1 MSELLIN
8 TDYNNWLKEL
18 KTNIQQRQIKAAI
31 AVNSQLIRMYWE
43 LGKEIVQKQETAKWG
58 TGFIVQ
64 LSKDLRA
71 EFPDMGGFSK
81 FNLYHIKNFYLFYS
95 QKIVKVEQAALLLDH
110 SATERLD
117 EKLYDGDNP
126 EFTDN
131 EDKWLF
137 DIPWGHHIVIIQKI
151 KSQPEAFFYVQQTI
165 ENNWS
170 RAVLEAQIQTNLFQ
184 RQGKSVNNF
193 KETLPAT
200 DGDLANELLKD
211 PYNFEFLTFDKN
223 LKERDLE
230 KKLIENI
237 TQFLLELG
245 KGFAY
250 MGKQYLLKVGS
261 KEYRTDLLF
270 YHTKLKRYIVIELK
284 TTAFEPEYIGKL
296 NFYLTAVNQLVKDS
310 ADHNTIGILLCKNK
324 DNYEVEFAL
333 KDLNKPI
340 GVSEYTY
347 TQLPT
352 EIQDALP
359 SQQQF
364 ENHLKRAENT

>member
-18 KTNIQQRQIKAAI
+18 KSNIQQRQIKAAI
-31 AVNSQLIRMYWE
+31 AVNSQLIRLYWE

-58 TGFIVQ
+58 TGFIEQ

-71 EFPDMGGFSK
+71 EFSDMGGFSRS
-81 FNLYHIKNFYLFYS
+81 NLFSVKNFYQFYN
-95 QKIVKVEQAALLLDH
+95 QGITIVPQVGGQLAALEIVPQL
-110 SATERLD
+110 
-117 EKLYDGDNP
+117 GGQFP
-126 EFTDN
+126 EAIN
-131 EDKWLF
+131 LCSQ
-137 DIPWGHHIVIIQKI
+137 IPWKHNVTIIQKI
-151 KSQPEAFFYVQQTI
+151 KNQPEALFYVQQTI

-170 RAVLEAQIQTNLFQ
+170 RAVLEAQIETNLFQ

-193 KETLPAT
+193 KDTLPAN

-310 ADHNTIGILLCKNK
+310 TDHNTIGILLCKNK

-352 EIQDALP
+352 EIQNALP